1 MAELAI
7 ALAPTMEQQG
17 VATASEIG
25 RETLADRLIQEVAAG
40 VGIVIGRTETCAWV
54 HTQP

>member
-7 ALAPTMEQQG
+7 VLAPTMEQQG
-17 VATASEIG
+17 VTTASEIS

-40 VGIVIGRTETCAWV
+40 GGNVIGRTETCAWV